1 MFKSCGL
8 KRPALDEV
16 FSSLVSAAPFTE
28 RKRDGVEICL
38 CLTKSPIK

>member
-16 FSSLVSAAPFTE
+16 FSSLVSVAHFAE
-28 RKRDGVEICL
+28 RKRGDVEIYL
-38 CLTKSPIK
+38 FLSVRFQ